1 MSLPHS
7 LFLVIFG
14 ASGDLTR
21 RKLMPA
27 LVKIHNE
34 GRFPPHFAI
43 VGCAR
48 TAYSDETYRSYLKEE
63 LAKSPSLDERR
74 KRHWMIFFPLS
85 TISRWTLPMLLL
97 IPG

>member
-48 TAYSDETYRSYLKEE
+48 TAYSDETYRSYLKR
-63 LAKSPSLDERR
+63 SLLLWMKRR

>member
-34 GRFPPHFAI
+34 GHFFF
-43 VGCAR
+43 G
-48 TAYSDETYRSYLKEE
+48 
-63 LAKSPSLDERR
+63 R
-74 KRHWMIFFPLS
+74 KGES
-85 TISRWTLPMLLL
+85 VC
-97 IPG
+97 G

>member
-48 TAYSDETYRSYLKEE
+48 TAYSDETYRSYLKDTALLEG
-63 LAKSPSLDERR
+63 SLKLKE
-74 KRHWMIFFPLS
+74 
-85 TISRWTLPMLLL
+85 ISYIHPEA
-97 IPG
+97 